1 MRKSF
6 IIAALALIVSAAFG
20 SASAFAGTS
29 VKKEKKEKKQ
39 SKQKKQKKPSF
50 KMKMPE
56 LKNGGD
62 SVGYIFGVWQG
73 TGLKEYMQHQLNV
86 DTAYMADFS
95 RGIVDRLNVDPA
107 DKKANAYNAGQKI
120 AEQIGQMAKQL
131 TDDYYAAN
139 PEMKID
145 SKIVAAGII
154 RQLFGMEEMQPD
166 SAQKQFQTTMTKR
179 AEVNKEVLY
188 GANRR
193 LGEQWLAENKKK
205 EGVITLPSGLQYKVL
220 VKGEGEIPTRTQ
232 RVKVNYEGRLI
243 DGTEFDSSYKRNQP
257 STFRADQV
265 IKGWTEALCKM
276 PVGSKWELYIPQE
289 LAYGD
294 RDSGKIKPYSA
305 LIFTVELLE
314 IVK

>member
-1 MRKSF
+1 MKKSF
-6 IIAALALIVSAAFG
+6 IIAALALFVSAAFG
-20 SASAFAGTS
+20 NAGAFAETA

-39 SKQKKQKKPSF
+39 KKQKKPSSY

-62 SVGYIFGVWQG
+62 SVAYTFGVWQAM
-73 TGLKEYMQHQLNV
+73 GLKNYMQGQLHV
-86 DTAYMADFS
+86 DTNYVGDFS
-95 RGIVDRLNVDPA
+95 RGIMERIDLDPS
-107 DKKANAYNAGQKI
+107 DKKVHAYNAGQ
-120 AEQIGQMAKQL
+120 QIGQQIENMAKQL
-131 TDDYYAAN
+131 SNDYYAAN
-139 PEMKID
+139 PELTID
-145 SKIVAAGII
+145 KRIVAAAII
-154 RQLFGMEEMQPD
+154 RSLLGTEKMDAD
-166 SAQKQFQTTMTKR
+166 SAQVQFQSTMAKR
-179 AEVNKEVLY
+179 TEVNKEALY
-188 GANRR
+188 GENRR
-193 LGEQWLAENKKK
+193 QGEQWLAENKKK

-220 VKGEGEIPTRTQ
+220 FKGNGDIPTRTQ
-232 RVKVNYEGRLI
+232 RVKVNYEGHLI

>member
-1 MRKSF
+1 MKKSF
-6 IIAALALIVSAAFG
+6 IIAALALFVSAAFG
-20 SASAFAGTS
+20 NANASAETV
-29 VKKEKKEKKQ
+29 VKKEKKEKK
-39 SKQKKQKKPSF
+39 KNKQKKPSSY

-62 SVGYIFGVWQG
+62 SVAYNFGVWQG
-73 TGLKEYMQHQLNV
+73 NGLKEYMQHQLHV
-86 DTAYMADFS
+86 DTNYVGDFG
-95 RGIVDRLNVDPA
+95 RGIMDRINLDPA
-107 DKKANAYNAGQKI
+107 DKKAHAYNAGQ
-120 AEQIGQMAKQL
+120 QIGQQIENMAKQL
-131 TDDYYAAN
+131 SNDYYAAN
-139 PEMKID
+139 PEQKID
-145 SKIVAAGII
+145 TRIVAAAII
-154 RQLFGMEEMQPD
+154 RSLLGTETMKAD
-166 SAQKQFQTTMTKR
+166 SAQAHFQSTMAKR
-179 AEVNKEVLY
+179 AEVNKEVLH
-188 GANRR
+188 GENRR
-193 LGEQWLAENKKK
+193 QGEQWLAENKKK

-220 VKGEGEIPTRTQ
+220 VKGNGEIPTRTQ
-232 RVKVNYEGRLI
+232 RVKVNYEGHLI

>member
-6 IIAALALIVSAAFG
+6 IIAALALFVSAAFSNAG
-20 SASAFAGTS
+20 ASAETL
-29 VKKEKKEKKQ
+29 VKTEKKEQ
-39 SKQKKQKKPSF
+39 KQKKQKKQKKSSF

-62 SVGYIFGVWQG
+62 SVGYVFGVWQG
-73 TGLKEYMQHQLNV
+73 SGLKEYMQHQLHV

-95 RGIVDRLNVDPA
+95 RGIMDRLNIDPA
-107 DKKANAYNAGQKI
+107 DKKAHAYNSGQKI
-120 AEQIGQMAKQL
+120 AEQIAQMAKQL

-139 PEMKID
+139 PDMKID
-145 SKIVAAGII
+145 NKVVAAGII
-154 RQLFGMEEMQPD
+154 RHLFGMETMKSD
-166 SAQKQFQTTMTKR
+166 SAQMQFQTTMTER
-179 AEVNKEVLY
+179 AEVNKEVMH
-188 GANRR
+188 GENRR

-220 VKGEGEIPTRTQ
+220 VKGEGEVPTRTQ
-232 RVKVNYEGRLI
+232 KVKVNYEGHLI

-257 STFRADQV
+257 ATFRADQV

>member
-6 IIAALALIVSAAFG
+6 IIAALALFVSAAFSSAG
-20 SASAFAGTS
+20 ASAETL
-29 VKKEKKEKKQ
+29 VKTEKKEKKQ
-39 SKQKKQKKPSF
+39 KKQKKQKKSSF
-50 KMKMPE
+50 KVKMPE

-62 SVGYIFGVWQG
+62 SVGYIFGMWQG
-73 TGLKEYMQHQLNV
+73 TGLKDHMQHQLHV
-86 DTAYMADFS
+86 DTNYIDDFS
-95 RGIVDRLNVDPA
+95 RGIIDRLDIDPA
-107 DKKANAYNAGQKI
+107 DKKAHAYNAGQKI

-131 TDDYYAAN
+131 SDDYYAAN

-154 RQLFGMEEMQPD
+154 RQLLGMEAMNTD
-166 SAQKQFQTTMTKR
+166 SVQTQFQNIMNKR
-179 AEVNKEVLY
+179 AEVNKEVMY
-188 GANRR
+188 GENRR
-193 LGEQWLAENKKK
+193 LGEQFLADNKKN

-220 VKGEGEIPTRTQ
+220 VKGEGEVPTRTQ
-232 RVKVNYEGRLI
+232 RVKVNYEGHLI
-243 DGTEFDSSYKRNQP
+243 DGTEFDSSYKRHQP
-257 STFRADQV
+257 ATFRADQV